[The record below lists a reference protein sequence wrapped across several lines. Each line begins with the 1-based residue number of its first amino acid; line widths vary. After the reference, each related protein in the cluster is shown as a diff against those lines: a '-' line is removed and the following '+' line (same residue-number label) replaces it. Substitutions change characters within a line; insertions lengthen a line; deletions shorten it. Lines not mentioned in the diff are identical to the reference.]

1 MQKLMA
7 NRVVGIIGAV
17 TGGALGAALG
27 NTIGIAA
34 AGFGM
39 AATVPLALV
48 GGLIGYRAGRF
59 VDSAIDRRS
68 IRRLIRKGP
77 GGL

>member
-1 MQKLMA
+1 MQKLLA
-7 NRVVGIIGAV
+7 SRVVGIIGAAA
-17 TGGALGAALG
+17 GAGLGAAFG
-27 NTIGIAA
+27 STIGIATP
-34 AGFGM
+34 GFGM